1 MESREQ
7 LADPAEAAAALAALR
22 EGREAMAER
31 VRPPW
36 WYDAGL
42 GISVFLFL
50 AQASLRDVRPWQFV
64 VLGVAL
70 ILLWALVAGYRRRT
84 GVWVDGLRRGRT
96 GRTFA
101 AWLPAYAVVY
111 ALAAVAE
118 FGLEL
123 RGAMAVG
130 GAVLGVVLVLVSRW
144 WMRLYAEEL
153 RETP

>member
-1 MESREQ
+1 MESRER
-7 LADPAEAAAALAALR
+7 LSDPAEADAALAALR
-22 EGREAMAER
+22 EGRGAMAER

-42 GISVFLFL
+42 GVAVFLFL

-84 GVWVDGLRRGRT
+84 GVWVNGLRPGCTRRT
-96 GRTFA
+96 LA
-101 AWLPAYAVVY
+101 VWLPVHAVVY
-111 ALAAVAE
+111 AMAAVAE
-118 FGLEL
+118 FGWEL
-123 RGAMAVG
+123 RGSMAVG
-130 GAVLGVVLVLVSRW
+130 GAVPGVVLVLVSRW

-153 RETP
+153 RGTP